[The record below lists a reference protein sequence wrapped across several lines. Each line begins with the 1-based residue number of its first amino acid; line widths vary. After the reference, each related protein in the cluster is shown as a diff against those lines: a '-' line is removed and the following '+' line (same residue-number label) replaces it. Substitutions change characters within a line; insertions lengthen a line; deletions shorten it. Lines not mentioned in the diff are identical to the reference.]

1 MNQSSSMH
9 GGCSVMVGKNY
20 KFSQVMALCYIATNL
35 LCCFGPKNGN
45 QIMSCNWWREI
56 STDSL
61 NVDEKLATLY
71 ILHNWNPQDTYSSH
85 YGDHNP
91 AQ

>member
-1 MNQSSSMH
+1 
-9 GGCSVMVGKNY
+9 
-20 KFSQVMALCYIATNL
+20 MALWNIATNL

-45 QIMSCNWWREI
+45 QIKSCNWWREI

-85 YGDHNP
+85 YGNHNP
-91 AQ
+91 AQQHKNTSKSYRINRIQN